1 MSSAQHTVMYPKP
14 KLAAPSDLADRPE
27 RDRRILQHL
36 GQVKLIASR
45 IHDKLPESVCLDD
58 LISAGVLGLIDA
70 VDHFD
75 ETLNVKLKTY
85 AEHKI
90 RGAILDSLRSLD
102 WAPRNKRRKSKQIEA
117 TIGSLERTLKRS
129 PTEDEV
135 AAQLG
140 ITLVEYRRWL
150 VEIRGINL
158 APMEQGPSGD
168 GEGSSVLRFISDD
181 EDEWPSALLEQSEL
195 RRVVAELIT
204 RLPEVER
211 TIITL
216 YYTKEF
222 TLRELA
228 NVVDLHETRVSQLKS
243 QAILRLRSA
252 MHMKWPR

>member
-1 MSSAQHTVMYPKP
+1 MEPRSYPHAVET
-14 KLAAPSDLADRPE
+14 AAHSGRESL
-27 RDRRILQHL
+27 ILEHL
-36 GQVKLIASR
+36 PQVKLIASR

-75 ETLNVKLKTY
+75 QTMNVKLKTY

-117 TIGSLERTLKRS
+117 AIGDLEKVLQRT
-129 PTEDEV
+129 PDEPEV
-135 AAQLG
+135 AEKLSL
-140 ITLVEYRRWL
+140 TLEEYRRWL

-168 GEGSSVLRFISDD
+168 GEGSDVLRFVSDD
-181 EDEWPSALLEQSEL
+181 QEEWPLAVLERSEL
-195 RRVVAELIT
+195 RRVVAELIE

-211 TIITL
+211 TIVTL
-216 YYTKEF
+216 YYRKEF
-222 TLRELA
+222 TLRQIA
-228 NVVDLHETRVSQLKS
+228 AIVKLHETRVSQLKS
-243 QAILRLRSA
+243 QAILRLRA
-252 MHMKWPR
+252 ALQAKWPR